1 MISVEMSSTDERM
14 PMEKDRIEYEAP
26 RIEDHGDLAE
36 LTAGNASGEFTDK
49 LFPVHTPKKDIT
61 FSGP

>member
-1 MISVEMSSTDERM
+1 
-14 PMEKDRIEYEAP
+14 MEKDAIQYEAP

-36 LTAGNASGEFTDK
+36 LTAGTKEGEFTDK
-49 LFPVHTPKKDIT
+49 AFPVHTPKKDLT

>member
-1 MISVEMSSTDERM
+1 MSSTNERKL
-14 PMEKDRIEYEAP
+14 MEKDTNEYETP

-36 LTAGNASGEFTDK
+36 LTAGNSTGEYTDK
-49 LFPVHTPKKDIT
+49 AFPVHTPKKDLT